1 MEKSQFI
8 FSVSVGIGVLLVGA
22 AIATKASVGITLM
35 LLGVT
40 LVGLATV
47 TRHMQAEENMQVSL
61 QAQDDSH
68 NDLVATQHR

>member
-61 QAQDDSH
+61 QAHDDSH